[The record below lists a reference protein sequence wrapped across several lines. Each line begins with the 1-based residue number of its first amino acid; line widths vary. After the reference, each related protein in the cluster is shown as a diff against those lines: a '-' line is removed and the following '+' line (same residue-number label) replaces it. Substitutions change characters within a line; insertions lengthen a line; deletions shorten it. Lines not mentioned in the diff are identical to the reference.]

1 MAARPYSA
9 ERLDVA
15 RFAEA
20 GATIEGHITL
30 TDLPRLAACL
40 APEKSPETSAA
51 AAKGPVAEWLAR
63 GERRGRTGPE
73 HWLHLRAHADV
84 PLTCQRCLGVVVE
97 AVDVARAFRF
107 VADEAA
113 AEALDAEIDEDVL
126 VLSTRFDLRH
136 LIEDELL
143 LHLPLVPRHEVCP
156 ADAPAPL
163 ARAGD
168 AISLPEQ
175 QAESPLAEHPFA
187 ALAVLRKPGD
197 A

>member
-1 MAARPYSA
+1 MVARSYSV

-20 GATIEGHITL
+20 GATMGGQITL
-30 TDLPRLAACL
+30 ADLPRLAACL
-40 APEKSPETSAA
+40 APQTAA
-51 AAKGPVAEWLAR
+51 APSAGQQAEWSVR

-73 HWLHLRAHADV
+73 HWLHLHAHASV
-84 PLTCQRCLGVVVE
+84 PLTCQRCLGVVFE
-97 AVDVARAFRF
+97 AVDVARSFRF

-126 VLSTRFDLRH
+126 VLSSRFDLRH

-143 LHLPLVPRHEVCP
+143 LHLPLVPRHMVCP
-156 ADAPAPL
+156 ADAPAPPD
-163 ARAGD
+163 RATD
-168 AISLPEQ
+168 TALVSDRADP
-175 QAESPLAEHPFA
+175 PLAEHPFA
-187 ALAVLRKPGD
+187 ALSVLRKPGD

>member
-1 MAARPYSA
+1 MPARPYSA

-20 GATIEGHITL
+20 GATIEGHIAL

-40 APEKSPETSAA
+40 APETSAA
-51 AAKGPVAEWLAR
+51 AAKNHVAEWSAR

-73 HWLHLRAHADV
+73 HWLHLHAHADV
-84 PLTCQRCLGVVVE
+84 PLTCQRCLGSVFE
-97 AVDVARAFRF
+97 AVEVARAFRF

-143 LHLPLVPRHEVCP
+143 LHLPLVPRHVVCP
-156 ADAPAPL
+156 ADAPAPPE
-163 ARAGD
+163 RAAD
-168 AISLPEQ
+168 TLEMPEH
-175 QAESPLAEHPFA
+175 AESPAAEHPFA